1 MLIDMLTLAECDGSV
16 HAKELDYIMFICE
29 QLGLDSNFAAN
40 ELA

>member
-1 MLIDMLTLAECDGSV
+1 MIALAKRDEQV

>member
-1 MLIDMLTLAECDGSV
+1 MLTLAKRDEQV

-29 QLGLDSNFAAN
+29 QLGLDTNFSAN